1 MKQVISWFKS
11 KEEATNA
18 KQELVNAGF
27 RIDESIGD
35 NGISLS
41 TNIFRFT
48 KGEIHKWIYGGIG
61 GFVIGLIFGFLF
73 IENIIVVPR
82 LAPLFSADSSAI
94 VFVSGLVGAAIV
106 GSITSIISILI
117 EGTAKGKIKTKARI
131 TKKKGKEDEKKQEKQ
146 QKQKQEIITTEEEWA
161 IVLPNV
167 EPHNIRNIKEI
178 LQKNKVNRIEESTS
192 I

>member
-1 MKQVISWFKS
+1 MKQIISWFKS

-18 KQELVNAGF
+18 KQDLANAGF

-41 TNIFRFT
+41 ANVFRFT
-48 KGEIHKWIYGGIG
+48 KGEIHRWIYGGIG
-61 GFVIGLIFGFLF
+61 GFVLGLVFGFLL
-73 IENIIVVPR
+73 IENIIVTPR

-94 VFVSGLVGAAIV
+94 VFVSGLVGAAII

-117 EGTAKGKIKTKARI
+117 EGTAKAKKEKTSV
-131 TKKKGKEDEKKQEKQ
+131 TKKKGKED
-146 QKQKQEIITTEEEWA
+146 QKQKQNVITTEEEWA

-167 EPHNIRNIKEI
+167 EPHNNRNIKEI
-178 LQKNKVNRIEESTS
+178 LQKNNVNRIEESTS